1 MIGTDKESINP
12 DTNEQTAVEAFVDLA
27 TMGRPMSM
35 PQDPGR
41 LTVSRYM

>member
-1 MIGTDKESINP
+1 MGTDRESVNP
-12 DTNEQTAVEAFVDLA
+12 ETKEQTAVEAFVDRA
-27 TMGRPMSM
+27 TMGRPTSM